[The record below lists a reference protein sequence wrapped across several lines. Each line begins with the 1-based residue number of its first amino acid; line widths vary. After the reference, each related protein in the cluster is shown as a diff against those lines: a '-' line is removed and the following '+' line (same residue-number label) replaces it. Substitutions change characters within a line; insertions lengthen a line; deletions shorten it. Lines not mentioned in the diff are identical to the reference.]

1 LSSSS
6 RGLPWGPRGHPST
19 ACHKNAAD
27 GIDIYRHQ
35 ARTIA
40 KMKNPRIGFIGLG
53 IMGKPMAQNLLKAG
67 FQLFVYNRSKP
78 PISALVS
85 SGAKAAASPKAVAEA
100 SDVVITMVTDS
111 EAVKEV
117 VLGPE
122 GVIEG
127 AHDGLIL
134 IDMSTISPDVTRSV
148 SATLAEKRVRAL
160 DAPVSG
166 GDVGARD
173 GTLTIM
179 VGGTSSVFEE
189 CLPILQALGKKVVYM
204 GPAGAGQLTKLAN
217 QILVAC
223 NMIGVSECLNFAK
236 KAGLDAGRLID
247 SLSAG
252 AASSWSLVNL
262 GPRIAKR
269 DFAPGFKVKLLQKD
283 LRYVLATAD
292 DLNAPLPATALV
304 HRLYRQLEEK
314 GLGDV
319 GTQALVTA
327 LEQSQSEGG

>member
-1 LSSSS
+1 
-6 RGLPWGPRGHPST
+6 
-19 ACHKNAAD
+19 
-27 GIDIYRHQ
+27 
-35 ARTIA
+35 
-40 KMKNPRIGFIGLG
+40 MKNPRIGFIGLG

-67 FQLFVYNRSKP
+67 FQLTVYNRTQAP
-78 PISALVS
+78 VALLVLAGAASAQ
-85 SGAKAAASPKAVAEA
+85 SPKAVAER

-111 EAVKEV
+111 EAVNAV
-117 VLGPE
+117 VLGE
-122 GVIEG
+122 GGVIEG
-127 AHDGLIL
+127 AHDGLVL
-134 IDMSTISPDVTRSV
+134 IDMSTISPSVTRSISASLAGKGV
-148 SATLAEKRVRAL
+148 SML

-166 GDVGARD
+166 GDTGARE

-179 VGGTSSVFEE
+179 VGGPAQAFEA
-189 CLPILQALGKKVVYM
+189 CLPVFQVLGKKVVHM
-204 GPAGAGQLTKLAN
+204 GGTGAGQLTKLAN

-223 NMIGVSECLNFAK
+223 NMIGVCECLNFAK
-236 KAGLDAGRLID
+236 KAGLDVGKLID

-262 GPRIAKR
+262 GPRLAKR

-283 LRYVLATAD
+283 LRYVLSTAN

-304 HRLYRQLEEK
+304 HQLYKMLEEL

-327 LEQSQSEGG
+327 LEQMSSQT